1 MIELTDKLY
10 IISESDIKS
19 FLDDHLY
26 NIKITN
32 KSDHTKTYDQML
44 NDDRTTTDNVRKGER
59 YD

>member
-1 MIELTDKLY
+1 MIELSDNVY

-19 FLDDHLY
+19 FLDGHLY

-32 KSDHTKTYDQML
+32 KSDHTKTYDQIL
-44 NDDRTTTDNVRKGER
+44 NEDRTTDNVRKGER